1 MSQITIQ
8 CRLIA
13 NESTR
18 QFLWQ
23 LMAERNT
30 PLINELLQMIA
41 LHPDFLVWQ
50 QKGRLPSAIVNEL
63 CKPLKT
69 DVRFIGQPARFYIS
83 ATQLVEYIFKS
94 WLTLQRRRQRKL
106 EGNIRWLE
114 ILKSDE
120 ELQKLCN
127 CDLEII
133 RNQASFMLA
142 QAQQQISDGN
152 NNFHSIANSLFTQYP
167 DTKEVL
173 HQAAIAYLLKN
184 GCKVNQKEENP
195 QQFAKRQRKVQISIK
210 RLIEQIESSVP
221 KGRDLTGQTWLE
233 TLQIATITAPQ
244 TEAEARRWQD
254 ELLKQPSSLPFP
266 IAIESNEVMV
276 WDRNLQGRLG
286 VHFTGLSEH
295 RFGIYCDRRQL
306 HWFERFLEDQVTKHN
321 GKDTHSSGLF
331 TLRSGRIAWQLGNGK
346 GKPWNI
352 NHLTLYCTVD
362 TRLWTAEGTE
372 QVREEKAIEVA
383 RTLTNMK
390 EKESLSKTQEGYIKR
405 LQSTLERINNP
416 FPRPSKSLYV
426 TQPHILIGVS
436 IGLEHP
442 ATVAVVDII
451 TGKILTYRSIRQLL
465 GERYALLNRQRY
477 QKRQNAS
484 DRHKAQKQFVSNQF
498 SESELGQYI
507 DRLIAKAIIAVAQE
521 YRVSSIVLPKL
532 GDMRE
537 AIQAEIQ
544 ARAELKIPNSV
555 EVQKK
560 YAKQY
565 RINIHS
571 WSYGRLIQ
579 CIQSQAVKYNIAIE
593 EGKQP
598 TRGSPQDK
606 AKSLVFA
613 AYQARS

>member
-18 QFLWQ
+18 LFLWQ

-41 LHPDFLVWQ
+41 LHPDLLVWQ
-50 QKGRLPSAIVNEL
+50 QRGRLPSTVVNDL
-63 CKPLKT
+63 FKPLKT
-69 DVRFIGQPARFYIS
+69 DARFIGQPVRFYIS
-83 ATQLVEYIFKS
+83 ATKLVECIFKS

-106 EGNIRWLE
+106 DGSLCWLE

-120 ELQKLCN
+120 ELQKLCH

-133 RNQASFMLA
+133 RNQASLMLA
-142 QAQQQISDGN
+142 QAQQISDSN
-152 NNFHSIANSLFTQYP
+152 NNFHSVANSLFTQYR

-173 HQAAIAYLLKN
+173 PQAAIAYLLKN
-184 GCKVNQKEENP
+184 GCKVSQKEENP
-195 QQFAKRQRKVQISIK
+195 QQFAKRQRKVQISMK

-221 KGRDLTGQTWLE
+221 KGRDLTGQIWLE
-233 TLQIATITAPQ
+233 TLQIATTSAPQ

-254 ELLKQPSSLPFP
+254 ELLKQPSLLPFP

-286 VHFTGLSEH
+286 IHFTGLSEH

-321 GKDTHSSGLF
+321 GSDTHSSGLF
-331 TLRSGRIAWQLGNGK
+331 TLRSGRIAWQLGDGK

-362 TRLWTAEGTE
+362 TRLWPAEGTE
-372 QVREEKAIEVA
+372 QVRQETAIDVA
-383 RTLTNMK
+383 RNLTNMK

-416 FPRPSKSLYV
+416 FPRPSKSLHF
-426 TQPHILIGVS
+426 TQPHILIGIS

-442 ATVAVVDII
+442 ATVAVVDVI
-451 TGKILTYRSIRQLL
+451 TGKTLTYRSIRQLL
-465 GERYALLNRQRY
+465 GNQYALLNRQRY

-484 DRHKAQKQFVSNQF
+484 DRCKAQKQFASNRF

-507 DRLIAKAIIAVAQE
+507 DRLIAKAVVTVAQE
-521 YRVSSIVLPKL
+521 YRASSIVLPKL

-537 AIQAEIQ
+537 AIQSEIQ

-565 RINIHS
+565 RINIHN

>member
-13 NESTR
+13 IESTR
-18 QFLWQ
+18 QKLWQ

-30 PLINELLQMIA
+30 PLINELLQLIA
-41 LHPDFLVWQ
+41 LHPDFLIWQ
-50 QKGRLPSAIVNEL
+50 QKGRLPSTIVNEL

-69 DVRFIGQPARFYIS
+69 DARFIRQPTRFYIS
-83 ATQLVEYIFKS
+83 ATHHVEYILKS
-94 WLTLQRRRQRKL
+94 WLILQRRRQRKL
-106 EGNIRWLE
+106 EGKLRWLE

-127 CDLEII
+127 CDLEVI
-133 RNQASFMLA
+133 RKQASVMLA
-142 QAQQQISDGN
+142 QAQQQISASN
-152 NNFHSIANSLFTQYP
+152 NDSQSLANSLFTQYQ
-167 DTKEVL
+167 DTKKVL
-173 HQAAIAYLLKN
+173 PQAAIAYLLKN

-195 QQFAKRQRKVQISIK
+195 QQFAKRQRKVQISIR

-221 KGRDLTGQTWLE
+221 KGRDLTGQTCLE
-233 TLQIATITAPQ
+233 TLQIAVTTAPQ
-244 TEAEARRWQD
+244 TEAEARSWQD

-266 IAIESNEVMV
+266 IAIKSNEVMV
-276 WDRNLQGRLG
+276 WDKDLQGRLG
-286 VHFTGLSEH
+286 VRFTGLIEH

-306 HWFERFLEDQVTKHN
+306 HWFERFLEDQVIKHN

-331 TLRSGRIAWQLGNGK
+331 TLRSAHIAWQLGEGK

-352 NHLTLYCTVD
+352 NHLNLYCTVD
-362 TRLWTAEGTE
+362 TRLWTSEGTE
-372 QVREEKAIEVA
+372 QVRQEKAIEVA

-416 FPRPSKSLYV
+416 FPRPSKSPHV
-426 TQPHILIGVS
+426 TQPHILIGVC

-442 ATVAVVDII
+442 ATVAVVDVN
-451 TGKILTYRSIRQLL
+451 TGRALTYRSIRQLL
-465 GERYALLNRQRY
+465 GDHYALLNRQRY

-484 DRHKAQKQFVSNQF
+484 NRHKAQKQFTNNQF
-498 SESELGQYI
+498 SESELAQYI
-507 DRLIAKAIIAVAQE
+507 DRLIAKAVITVAQE
-521 YRVSSIVLPKL
+521 FRASSIVLPKL
-532 GDMRE
+532 DDMRE

-555 EVQKK
+555 EAQKK

-565 RINIHS
+565 CIHIHN
-571 WSYGRLIQ
+571 WSYDRLIQ

-593 EGKQP
+593 EAKQP
-598 TRGSPQDK
+598 IRGSPQDK

-613 AYQARS
+613 AYQARG